1 MTSSPNR
8 GPVRSF
14 ALLAA
19 LLLLFLAACGQSAE
33 KVDPASAAQVAAA
46 RGPHAMPDTG
56 YKVEWGKVEIPTPV
70 PAGKTVPVR
79 VTFKN
84 AGDQVWAD
92 KATGDPGQ
100 SGINAIRLA
109 WRLLPAA
116 GPHGEGYSERV
127 DLPQPLAPGQSAT
140 LTAEVQAPNQPGNYE
155 IQLDLVHE
163 TIAWFEWKGAPKLVV
178 KLKVT

>member
-1 MTSSPNR
+1 MTSSPHR
-8 GPVRSF
+8 GPVLSF

-19 LLLLFLAACGQSAE
+19 VVLLSLAACGQSAE
-33 KVDPASAAQVAAA
+33 KVEPAPAAQVAAA
-46 RGPHAMPDTG
+46 PGPHAMPESG

-70 PAGKTVPVR
+70 PAGKTVPVQ

-84 AGDQVWAD
+84 ASDQVWAD
-92 KATGDPGQ
+92 RATGDPGQ

-116 GPHGEGYSERV
+116 GAHGEGYSERV

-140 LTAEVQAPNQPGNYE
+140 LTVEVKAPDRSGDYE

-163 TIAWFEWKGAPKLVV
+163 TITWFEWKGAPKLVV